1 MARLILDTG
10 VLVAVERG
18 KLDLATV
25 VHPTDDV
32 TVPAIGVAE
41 YLAGVQLADTDA
53 RRATRRAFLD
63 RVLQA
68 VPVEDYTAEVAE
80 HHAVLLA
87 HVRRLGR
94 PRGAHDLIVAATA
107 RASGRTVVTTDNRAR
122 FSDLPDVTVQTT
134 PPAHPD

>member
-25 VHPTDDV
+25 VRPDDDV

-41 YLAGVQLADTDA
+41 YLAGVQMADSDA
-53 RRATRRAFLD
+53 RHATRRAFLD
-63 RVLQA
+63 RVLRA
-68 VPVEDYTAEVAE
+68 VPIEDYTFEVAE

-107 RASGRTVVTTDNRAR
+107 RATGRTVVTTDKQAR
-122 FSDLPDVTVQTT
+122 FGDLPDVTVQYTSPT
-134 PPAHPD
+134 N